1 MNDTRYGGVRCRQSY
16 NVSHDAPMKKIHKNV
31 FYHTTAGGLNVGCV
45 IGEDAVV
52 CIDLPPD
59 PAEARSWRAQ
69 VAELSDKP
77 IRAVVFTSSDR
88 MSAESLNAIGAPT
101 AIVHD
106 AAFAPVAAPAE
117 PALAQSFE
125 SPIPLAREFNDAP
138 RLTFSDSLSVVLGVK
153 HVTFV
158 DVTFQGG
165 YSPDAC
171 FVTLRDSG
179 IVFSGDHVAVGQP
192 PNLAQGNFERWQA
205 VLAALKKSR
214 TIATLVPGRGPA
226 GTPAEAVDATL
237 DYIKAATMRVR
248 ALVRAHRSRSEVS
261 ALVPDLMMLYAPK
274 IARSKASS
282 GYEVLVHEMRAGLE
296 HLYDELQ
303 TKAE

>member
-1 MNDTRYGGVRCRQSY
+1 
-16 NVSHDAPMKKIHKNV
+16 MKKIHKNV
-31 FYHTTAGGLNVGCV
+31 FYHATASGLNVGCV
-45 IGEDAVV
+45 IGEDAVI

-88 MSAESLNAIGAPT
+88 MSAESLAAVGAPT
-101 AIVHD
+101 AIVHN

-117 PALAQSFE
+117 PALAQPFE
-125 SPIPLAREFNDAP
+125 SPAPLVRDLNGAP
-138 RLTFSDSLSVVLGVK
+138 RLTFSDSLSIVLGVK

-179 IVFSGDHVAVGQP
+179 IVFTGDHVTVGQP
-192 PNLAQGNFERWQA
+192 PNLAQANLEHWQA
-205 VLAALKKSR
+205 ILAALKKNR
-214 TIATLVPGRGPA
+214 TITTLVPGRGPA
-226 GTPAEAVDATL
+226 SEPAEAVDATL
-237 DYIKAATMRVR
+237 DYIKAAAVRVR
-248 ALVRAHRSRSEVS
+248 ALVRANRSRSEVS

-274 IARSKASS
+274 VARSKVSPA
-282 GYEVLVHEMRAGLE
+282 YEVLVHEMRAGLE

-303 TKAE
+303 TKGEEG

>member
-1 MNDTRYGGVRCRQSY
+1 
-16 NVSHDAPMKKIHKNV
+16 MKKLHKNV

-45 IGEDAVV
+45 VGEDAVV

-77 IRAVVFTSSDR
+77 IRAVIFTASDR
-88 MSAESLNAIGAPT
+88 MHVESLAALGAPT
-101 AIVHD
+101 AVVHD

-117 PALAQSFE
+117 LALAQPFE
-125 SPIPLAREFNDAP
+125 SPAPLVREFNGVP

-179 IVFSGDHVAVGQP
+179 IVFVGDHVAVGQP
-192 PNLAQGNFERWQA
+192 PNLAHGNFERWQTI
-205 VLAALKKSR
+205 LAALKKNR
-214 TIATLVPGRGPA
+214 TITALVPGRGPA
-226 GTPAEAVDATL
+226 GEPAEAVDATL
-237 DYIKAATMRVR
+237 DYIKAATVRVK
-248 ALVRAHRSRSEVS
+248 ALVRANRSRSEVS
-261 ALVPDLMMLYAPK
+261 ALVPDLMMIYAPK
-274 IARSKASS
+274 IARSKSS
-282 GYEVLVHEMRAGLE
+282 PAYEVLAHEMRAGLE

-303 TKAE
+303 TKSE

>member
-1 MNDTRYGGVRCRQSY
+1 
-16 NVSHDAPMKKIHKNV
+16 MKKLHKNV
-31 FYHTTAGGLNVGCV
+31 FYHATAGGLNVGCV

-52 CIDLPPD
+52 CVDLPSD
-59 PAEARSWRAQ
+59 PSEARSWRAQ
-69 VAELSDKP
+69 LTELSDKP

-88 MSAESLNAIGAPT
+88 ISAESLNAFGAPT

-106 AAFAPVAAPAE
+106 AAFAPVATLAE
-117 PALAQSFE
+117 PVLAQPFE
-125 SPIPLAREFNDAP
+125 SPTPLAREFNGAP

-153 HVTFV
+153 RVTFV

-179 IVFSGDHVAVGQP
+179 IVFTGDHVAVGQP
-192 PNLAQGNFERWQA
+192 PSLVQGNFERWQV
-205 VLAALKKSR
+205 VLAGLKKNR
-214 TIATLVPGRGPA
+214 TIVTLVPGRGPA
-226 GTPAEAVDATL
+226 GEPAEAVDATL
-237 DYIKAATMRVR
+237 DYIKAATVRVR
-248 ALVRAHRSRSEVS
+248 ALVRANRSRSEVS

-274 IARSKASS
+274 IARSKSS
-282 GYEVLVHEMRAGLE
+282 PAYEVLALEMRAGLE

-303 TKAE
+303 TKSE